1 MAFPRFRFDLCPGAY
16 NSASGAAPLSNMLT
30 RGNHPMTSHPRA
42 NDVLESK
49 ARLPNH
55 VVYRTFVTETVV
67 LNLQSGRY
75 HGLNPSGGRMLE
87 VMTSADSVREAAKTL
102 ADEYQRTAAEIE
114 EDLVDFCSVL
124 VDRGLIELSR
134 SAAGE

>member
-1 MAFPRFRFDLCPGAY
+1 
-16 NSASGAAPLSNMLT
+16 
-30 RGNHPMTSHPRA
+30 MTSNARA
-42 NDVLESK
+42 IAVLESK
-49 ARLPNH
+49 AQLPSH
-55 VVYRTFVTETVV
+55 VVFRAFVTETVV

-87 VMTSADSVREAAKTL
+87 VITTAESVGEAAKTL
-102 ADEYQRTAAEIE
+102 AQEYDRAVAEIE
-114 EDLVDFCSVL
+114 ADLVEFCAAL